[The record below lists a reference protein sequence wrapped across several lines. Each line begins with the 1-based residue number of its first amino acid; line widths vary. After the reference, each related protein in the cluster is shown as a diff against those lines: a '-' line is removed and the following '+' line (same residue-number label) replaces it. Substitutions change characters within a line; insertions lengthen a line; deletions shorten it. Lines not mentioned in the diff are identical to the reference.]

1 MPQSRG
7 RQQRAQLT
15 RQRIC
20 DAAKELF
27 LTRGYTTTTITEIA
41 RAAGVAQQTV
51 YFTFGSK
58 AAVLSAVLD
67 AEIVGDVAAVPL
79 LERPQVARIA
89 RAADPL
95 QRLRR
100 VVDVACDVT
109 QRLAPLYEIVRAGAA
124 DDEVRALLDRHE
136 DQRWRTLRALAGML
150 EEDLAAGVGVEE
162 AADRLYAL
170 LSHEVLWL
178 LVHRRGWSAARWRD
192 YVTDDAARQLLPA
205 PGWRRAA
212 QPARSMPQGSSMNR
226 RHAPPASRRA
236 TSDPRKSSASW
247 CPSGVVAAAVHRE
260 QSSATSPFGNAW
272 VASIRIFGS
281 SASSCSR
288 CPRIEGT
295 PEVRAP
301 LRSMTT
307 A

>member
-1 MPQSRG
+1 MVRSRG
-7 RQQRAQLT
+7 RQQRAQET

-20 DAAKELF
+20 DAARELF
-27 LTRGYTTTTITEIA
+27 LTRGYTATTITEIA
-41 RAAGVAQQTV
+41 RAADVAHQTV

-58 AAVLSAVLD
+58 AAVLSAILD
-67 AEIVGDVAAVPL
+67 AEIVGDVGAVPL

-89 RAADPL
+89 RTADPL
-95 QRLRR
+95 SRLRR

-150 EEDLAAGVGVEE
+150 EPDLVAGVTAED

-178 LVHRRGWSAARWRD
+178 LVHRRGWSAARWRA

-205 PGWRRAA
+205 P
-212 QPARSMPQGSSMNR
+212 
-226 RHAPPASRRA
+226 
-236 TSDPRKSSASW
+236 D
-247 CPSGVVAAAVHRE
+247 
-260 QSSATSPFGNAW
+260 
-272 VASIRIFGS
+272 
-281 SASSCSR
+281 
-288 CPRIEGT
+288 
-295 PEVRAP
+295 
-301 LRSMTT
+301 
-307 A
+307 